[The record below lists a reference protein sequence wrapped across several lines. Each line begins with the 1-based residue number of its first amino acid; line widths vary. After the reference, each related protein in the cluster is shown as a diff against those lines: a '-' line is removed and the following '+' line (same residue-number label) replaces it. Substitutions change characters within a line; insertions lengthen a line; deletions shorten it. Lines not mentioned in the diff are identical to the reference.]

1 MDEAELSAQWLDV
14 YPRAQRLLKH
24 DAESGNKNK
33 DAWRLALQRLSLARG
48 GHPTAALRSALVQY
62 LVFGASSS
70 GVEQD
75 FSKLHL
81 GLGYVRG
88 SALPSTEEFAAKAIL
103 DARQQEDKVRLVR
116 LARITWT
123 SCFGQARAASAQE
136 RLDKG
141 LKKRKQEEH
150 DEGLDT
156 EAAFLRKR
164 RRAELA
170 AASADAPLAEAS
182 SSEGEDLVNQLW
194 TDKHQAELE
203 FQQKKLRQRKIQA
216 LAENVL
222 LDDEKDD
229 GLALDMENCRRNLLQ
244 REAERR
250 RKFLARMRLEACRSP
265 TEVQADLRGKKTYLA
280 VPATPQLRQ
289 QLFNLRIT
297 ERPSEA
303 EVVVCEQPGKL
314 TDCRLRLLSG
324 LKGCYEVSAAFVLTG
339 RGVVLK
345 MRPAFATKRVL
356 LVSSACARHQPK
368 FWRFLRDSLPE
379 NHKWTL
385 HTVPRSG
392 LSAANNRY
400 QKGLAWT
407 VVLPREVQHEDNCLR
422 EDHLKLNTFHAV
434 IITYWSQSPKPF
446 GKL

>member
-14 YPRAQRLLKH
+14 YPRAQRLMKH

-103 DARQQEDKVRLVR
+103 DARHQEDKVRLVR

-182 SSEGEDLVNQLW
+182 SSEEEDLVNQLW

-222 LDDEKDD
+222 LENEKDD
-229 GLALDMENCRRNLLQ
+229 GLARDMENCRRNLLQ

-265 TEVQADLRGKKTYLA
+265 TELQADLRGKKNLFGCSGHP
-280 VPATPQLRQ
+280 PAATTAFQSSHHGAPVRS
-289 QLFNLRIT
+289 R
-297 ERPSEA
+297 S
-303 EVVVCEQPGKL
+303 
-314 TDCRLRLLSG
+314 CRLRAAWQVDRLSSSFAFRPQGLLRSFCSLRADRARSCTEDAPG
-324 LKGCYEVSAAFVLTG
+324 FRNQARLACVL
-339 RGVVLK
+339 
-345 MRPAFATKRVL
+345 
-356 LVSSACARHQPK
+356 
-368 FWRFLRDSLPE
+368 
-379 NHKWTL
+379 
-385 HTVPRSG
+385 
-392 LSAANNRY
+392 
-400 QKGLAWT
+400 
-407 VVLPREVQHEDNCLR
+407 CLR
-422 EDHLKLNTFHAV
+422 
-434 IITYWSQSPKPF
+434 SPPAKILAFPA
-446 GKL
+446 